1 MMVFKRKQIVVLSLV
16 LMIVV
21 AGYLQYSYK
30 KSSVAGNEGNENGR
44 LGEAVY
50 VTSDGLET
58 IFDEIAHNHSGFMGE
73 DISASQEANDYF
85 AQAKLDKEITRS
97 KNADVLDNITKDAN
111 ASSVTRELAYSQK
124 IEMATIA
131 ENEMKIE
138 SLLKERGF
146 SDAIVFFG
154 KNSVDVIVKAPN
166 LTEAHVAQISE
177 IVSRQADVDYS
188 DITVKNKF

>member
-1 MMVFKRKQIVVLSLV
+1 MMVFKRKQVVVLSLV

-30 KSSVAGNEGNENGR
+30 KSSVAGNNGNENGK

-50 VTSDGLET
+50 VTEEGLDVTDSEMT
-58 IFDEIAHNHSGFMGE
+58 NNNIGSIGKEIT
-73 DISASQEANDYF
+73 ASQEANDYF

-97 KNADVLDNITKDAN
+97 KNTDVLDSITKDAN
-111 ASSVTRELAYSQK
+111 ASTVTRELAYSQK
-124 IEMATIA
+124 IEITNIA

-154 KNSVDVIVKAPN
+154 ENSVDVIVKAPS
-166 LTEAHVAQISE
+166 LTEALVAQISE
-177 IVSRQADVDYS
+177 IVSRQANVDYTQ
-188 DITVKNKF
+188 ITVKNKF